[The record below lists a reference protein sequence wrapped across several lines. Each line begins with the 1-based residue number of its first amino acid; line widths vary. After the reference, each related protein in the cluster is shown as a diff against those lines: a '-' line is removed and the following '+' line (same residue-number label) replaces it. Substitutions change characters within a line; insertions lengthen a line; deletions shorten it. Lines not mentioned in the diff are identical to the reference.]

1 MRIDFH
7 THIKIAKVSRF
18 MPTYFEDMVD
28 EAKAAGLTA
37 ICITEHFNTF
47 QSMDTYDYLKENYA
61 YHKHFYDV
69 RGLKVFTGMEVDV
82 KEVGHILI
90 IGERTEIV
98 EMRKALTE
106 YEQKPDFMP
115 FKALMDL
122 ADTYD
127 VLRIGGHPL
136 RISTP
141 LTHHDPE
148 QLKRLD
154 AFDLNGRDLYA
165 QGQHPY
171 REQLKTFAETIGL
184 PIVGGSDTHQ
194 YLQYGSI
201 FNESNRDCETIDD
214 LKAMIQS
221 GDYETIVS
229 SALDLKVKSAS
240 LVKKLIKTSL
250 DENGIA
256 AGYHQVALK
265 REATNK
271 VFS

>member
-1 MRIDFH
+1 MNIDFH
-7 THIKIAKVSRF
+7 THIKIAKISRF
-18 MPTYFEDMVD
+18 MPEYFEDMVE
-28 EAKAAGLTA
+28 EAKVAGLTA

-47 QSMDTYDYLKENYA
+47 QSMDTYDYLKAHYTYEKEYYN
-61 YHKHFYDV
+61 V

-90 IGERTEIV
+90 IGQRDEIV
-98 EMRKALTE
+98 SMRQQLTGF
-106 YEQKPDFMP
+106 EQKPDFMP

-122 ADTYD
+122 ADQYN

-136 RISTP
+136 RTSTP
-141 LTHHDPE
+141 LTHHNPE

-154 AFDLNGRDLYA
+154 ALDLNGRDLYA

-171 REQLKTFAETIGL
+171 REELEAFADSLGL

-194 YLQYGSI
+194 YLQYGSVY
-201 FNESNRDCETIDD
+201 NESKQECETIED
-214 LKAMIQS
+214 LKTMIKT
-221 GDYETIVS
+221 GDYESKVS
-229 SALDLKVKSAS
+229 IELDLKVKSAS

-256 AGYHQVALK
+256 TGYSNVALK
-265 REATNK
+265 RASTE
-271 VFS
+271 VMS